1 MFILFYTKIA
11 KSDSRKFRSASISP
25 HLTNILPPA
34 RIQKVSGITPGHAI
48 TYQNPFYGSGFFK
61 RILFSPHSI
70 FAVWLFFYKQ
80 TLLALPGRRVCSAR
94 RQDDIHNNYAG
105 VKNMNQNFMKEKP
118 ILPLV
123 ISMSLPMVISMA
135 INSLYNIVDSYFV
148 AKISEDAMTAIS
160 LVYPLQNLM
169 TAIGVGFGI
178 AMNARIA
185 FCLGAK
191 DQEKADE
198 AAVTGMFLSVIHGII
213 LMVACMAGMPHFLR
227 LYTKDEAIIEMGL
240 TYANR
245 VFLFSVIIML
255 GISLEKIFQSVGR
268 MKVSMFSM
276 MCGFISNIALDPL
289 MIFGIGPFPK
299 MGMAGAAYAT
309 GIGQTITLLVYV
321 LFCIFRP
328 LPLSFKRKNLSFNK
342 ALLGNLYAVGI
353 PASLNMALPSLTIS
367 CLNGILTTFSEKYVL
382 VLGAYYKLQ
391 TFIYLS
397 ANGIIQGI
405 RPIISFNYGA
415 GEKKRVRQIFRTT
428 LCLTAGVMA
437 VGVLLSLLIPGQMIG
452 LFTDNETTVEIG
464 VKALKIIC
472 IGFIISAV
480 SVTCCGALEALQKGM
495 ASLLISLSRYA
506 VVMIPA
512 AFVLSRVLGANGVF
526 WAFPVT
532 ETISAVAAY
541 AIYRKSSRI

>member
-1 MFILFYTKIA
+1 MAFLCKTI
-11 KSDSRKFRSASISP
+11 
-25 HLTNILPPA
+25 
-34 RIQKVSGITPGHAI
+34 
-48 TYQNPFYGSGFFK
+48 
-61 RILFSPHSI
+61 
-70 FAVWLFFYKQ
+70 
-80 TLLALPGRRVCSAR
+80 LLALPGRRVCPAR
-94 RQDDIHNNYAG
+94 RQDDIHNNYTG

-169 TAIGVGFGI
+169 TAIAVGFGI

-198 AAVTGMFLSVIHGII
+198 AAVTGMFLSVIHGVI

-240 TYANR
+240 IYANR
-245 VFLFSVIIML
+245 VFVFSVIIML

-276 MCGFISNIALDPL
+276 MCGFISNIVLDPL

-353 PASLNMALPSLTIS
+353 PASLNMALPSLMIS
-367 CLNGILTTFSEKYVL
+367 CLNGILTAFSEKYVL

-464 VKALKIIC
+464 VKALTIIC

-532 ETISAVAAY
+532 EAISAVAAY
-541 AIYRKSSRI
+541 VIYRLIKL

>member
-1 MFILFYTKIA
+1 MQDNSSF
-11 KSDSRKFRSASISP
+11 
-25 HLTNILPPA
+25 PA
-34 RIQKVSGITPGHAI
+34 H
-48 TYQNPFYGSGFFK
+48 
-61 RILFSPHSI
+61 
-70 FAVWLFFYKQ
+70 
-80 TLLALPGRRVCSAR
+80 
-94 RQDDIHNNYAG
+94 RQDDIHNDYTG

-169 TAIGVGFGI
+169 TAIAVGCGI

-213 LMVACMAGMPHFLR
+213 LMIACMAGMPHFLR

-245 VFLFSVIIML
+245 VFVFSVIIML

-276 MCGFISNIALDPL
+276 MCGFISNIVLDPL
-289 MIFGIGPFPK
+289 MIFGIGPFRK

-353 PASLNMALPSLTIS
+353 PASLNMALPSLMIS

-464 VKALKIIC
+464 VKALTIIC
-472 IGFIISAV
+472 IGFIISAI

-541 AIYRKSSRI
+541 AIYRLIKL